1 MSDMRMANIDKLTG
15 EIEKLL
21 SGEVVSEHLPPAP
34 EDRDASWEIRVSDD
48 RLSVYLDMYPSTGN
62 GAPPDAAKICGEL
75 ETMGVQNVDRDR
87 VMALATLCGEGY
99 PASGK
104 DSLVARGIPPQ
115 APVQG
120 EIEFLVLMERAKRT
134 EGDDSPIDWKN
145 LWITPSVHEGDVIAR
160 IHPPK
165 EGTDGID
172 VFGNPLTAASQTIH
186 RIRYGD
192 GVTVAENGD
201 GTVEVVS
208 ARIVGQPIFRDNMLD
223 VLPLLIINGDVDITT
238 GNIDFSGSVLVT
250 GSVLEGFSV
259 RAERDVTVQGWV
271 YNSRIHAGGSCVVRG
286 GITGEGAFISSG
298 EDIRIGVIEHAA
310 VSSSRKVEVFGY
322 ALSATLEAGESVYV
336 QGRNRRGIVS
346 GSCIAGNS
354 IEAISAGS
362 PMESPTV
369 LEVGRDPFRLRVIQ
383 ELEQKK
389 EAFLEMQTKIEKAI
403 LSIKGKEPSF
413 DLEALTEDEKGKLFL
428 LVRYHGKMKESVAEL
443 GARIDN
449 EKRASIFEQRSLPR
463 IRIRDRIYPNV
474 TLKIWAQTLVIKQ
487 QESYVSFYIDNDRGE
502 IARGVF

>member
-1 MSDMRMANIDKLTG
+1 MSDMRMANIDKLTR

-21 SGEVVSEHLPPAP
+21 SGEDVSEHLPPAP

-48 RLSVYLDMYPSTGN
+48 RLAVYLDMYPSTGD
-62 GAPPDAAKICGEL
+62 GAPPDAAKICGKL
-75 ETMGVQNVDRDR
+75 AAMGVRNVDQDR
-87 VMALATLCGEGY
+87 VMALSTLCGEGY
-99 PASGK
+99 PASGE

-115 APVQG
+115 APVPG
-120 EIEFLVLMERAKRT
+120 EIEFLVLMERAQRA
-134 EGDDSPIDWKN
+134 EDDDTPIDWKN

-172 VFGNPLTAASQTIH
+172 VFGNPITAVSHTVN

-192 GVTVAENGD
+192 GVTVAESGD
-201 GTVEVVS
+201 GTVEIVS
-208 ARIVGQPIFRDNMLD
+208 ARIVGQPVFRDNVLD
-223 VLPLLIINGDVDITT
+223 VLPLMIINGDVDISS
-238 GNIDFSGSVLVT
+238 GNIDFTGSVLIT

-271 YNSRIHAGGSCVVRG
+271 YNARIQAEGSCVVRG
-286 GITGEGAFISSG
+286 GITGERAFISAG
-298 EDIRIGVIEHAA
+298 EDIRIGVVEHAA
-310 VSSSRKVEVFGY
+310 VSASRKLEVFGY
-322 ALSATLEAGESVYV
+322 ALSSTLEAGESVYV

-346 GSCIAGNS
+346 GSCTAGNS

-383 ELEQKK
+383 ELERKQEVFLDMQK
-389 EAFLEMQTKIEKAI
+389 KIEKAI
-403 LSIKGKEPSF
+403 LSIKRNGPSL
-413 DLEALTEDEKGKLFL
+413 DLNALTEEEKGKLAL
-428 LVRYHGKMKESVAEL
+428 LVHYHGRMKASAAEL

-449 EKRASIFEQRSLPR
+449 EKRASLGEHRVLPR
-463 IRIRDRIYPNV
+463 VRIRDRIYPNV
-474 TLKIWAQTLVIKQ
+474 TLKIWGQNLVIKQ
-487 QESYVSFYIDNDRGE
+487 QESHVSFTMDRDRGQ